1 MVAATAESTVAVA
14 DTAAAAD
21 TRAAAETAAAAPD
34 TRQQAV
40 DQLADW
46 KSAVALVS
54 LHQFAGMAISFGL
67 QVDARSLTAA
77 FVVTIVPLWCYI
89 QKKSPAG
96 PPSAL
101 VKFTQTHSVPKFMRV
116 RSDIFDDPSI
126 QKISPN
132 LPSTMIIGVFKEIL
146 ESFLFCM
153 YFGSFTLPL
162 SKLNEY
168 S

>member
-1 MVAATAESTVAVA
+1 MVAATAESTEAAA

-21 TRAAAETAAAAPD
+21 TRAAAETAAAAPPPPD

-77 FVVTIVPLWCYI
+77 FVVTIVPFWCYI
-89 QKKSPAG
+89 RK
-96 PPSAL
+96 
-101 VKFTQTHSVPKFMRV
+101 
-116 RSDIFDDPSI
+116 
-126 QKISPN
+126 
-132 LPSTMIIGVFKEIL
+132 
-146 ESFLFCM
+146 
-153 YFGSFTLPL
+153 
-162 SKLNEY
+162 
-168 S
+168 

>member
-1 MVAATAESTVAVA
+1 MVAATAESTEAAA

-21 TRAAAETAAAAPD
+21 TRAAAETAVAAPPPPD

-77 FVVTIVPLWCYI
+77 FVVTIVPFWCYI
-89 QKKSPAG
+89 RK
-96 PPSAL
+96 
-101 VKFTQTHSVPKFMRV
+101 
-116 RSDIFDDPSI
+116 
-126 QKISPN
+126 
-132 LPSTMIIGVFKEIL
+132 
-146 ESFLFCM
+146 
-153 YFGSFTLPL
+153 
-162 SKLNEY
+162 
-168 S
+168 

>member
-1 MVAATAESTVAVA
+1 MVAATAESTEAAA

-21 TRAAAETAAAAPD
+21 TRAAAETAAAAPPPD

-77 FVVTIVPLWCYI
+77 FVVTIVPFWCYI
-89 QKKSPAG
+89 RK
-96 PPSAL
+96 
-101 VKFTQTHSVPKFMRV
+101 
-116 RSDIFDDPSI
+116 
-126 QKISPN
+126 
-132 LPSTMIIGVFKEIL
+132 
-146 ESFLFCM
+146 
-153 YFGSFTLPL
+153 
-162 SKLNEY
+162 
-168 S
+168 

>member
-1 MVAATAESTVAVA
+1 MVAATAESTEAAA

-21 TRAAAETAAAAPD
+21 TRAAAETAAAAAAPPPD

-77 FVVTIVPLWCYI
+77 FVVTIVPFWCYI
-89 QKKSPAG
+89 RK
-96 PPSAL
+96 
-101 VKFTQTHSVPKFMRV
+101 
-116 RSDIFDDPSI
+116 
-126 QKISPN
+126 
-132 LPSTMIIGVFKEIL
+132 
-146 ESFLFCM
+146 
-153 YFGSFTLPL
+153 
-162 SKLNEY
+162 
-168 S
+168 

>member
-1 MVAATAESTVAVA
+1 MVAATAEST
-14 DTAAAAD
+14 AAAAD
-21 TRAAAETAAAAPD
+21 TAAVADTTTPAETAAAAD

-89 QKKSPAG
+89 RK
-96 PPSAL
+96 
-101 VKFTQTHSVPKFMRV
+101 
-116 RSDIFDDPSI
+116 
-126 QKISPN
+126 
-132 LPSTMIIGVFKEIL
+132 
-146 ESFLFCM
+146 
-153 YFGSFTLPL
+153 
-162 SKLNEY
+162 
-168 S
+168 

>member
-1 MVAATAESTVAVA
+1 MVAATAESTEAAA

-21 TRAAAETAAAAPD
+21 TRAAAETAAVAPPPPD

-77 FVVTIVPLWCYI
+77 FVVTIVPFWCYI
-89 QKKSPAG
+89 RK
-96 PPSAL
+96 
-101 VKFTQTHSVPKFMRV
+101 
-116 RSDIFDDPSI
+116 
-126 QKISPN
+126 
-132 LPSTMIIGVFKEIL
+132 
-146 ESFLFCM
+146 
-153 YFGSFTLPL
+153 
-162 SKLNEY
+162 
-168 S
+168 

>member
-1 MVAATAESTVAVA
+1 MVAATAESTAAVA

-34 TRQQAV
+34 TQQQAV

-77 FVVTIVPLWCYI
+77 FVVTIVPFWCYI
-89 QKKSPAG
+89 RK
-96 PPSAL
+96 
-101 VKFTQTHSVPKFMRV
+101 
-116 RSDIFDDPSI
+116 
-126 QKISPN
+126 
-132 LPSTMIIGVFKEIL
+132 
-146 ESFLFCM
+146 
-153 YFGSFTLPL
+153 
-162 SKLNEY
+162 
-168 S
+168 

>member
-1 MVAATAESTVAVA
+1 MVAATAAA

-21 TRAAAETAAAAPD
+21 MTTPAETVAE

-89 QKKSPAG
+89 RK
-96 PPSAL
+96 
-101 VKFTQTHSVPKFMRV
+101 
-116 RSDIFDDPSI
+116 
-126 QKISPN
+126 
-132 LPSTMIIGVFKEIL
+132 
-146 ESFLFCM
+146 
-153 YFGSFTLPL
+153 
-162 SKLNEY
+162 
-168 S
+168 

>member
-1 MVAATAESTVAVA
+1 MVAATAESTEAAA

-21 TRAAAETAAAAPD
+21 TRAAAETAPPPPD

-77 FVVTIVPLWCYI
+77 FVVTIVPFWCYI
-89 QKKSPAG
+89 RK
-96 PPSAL
+96 
-101 VKFTQTHSVPKFMRV
+101 
-116 RSDIFDDPSI
+116 
-126 QKISPN
+126 
-132 LPSTMIIGVFKEIL
+132 
-146 ESFLFCM
+146 
-153 YFGSFTLPL
+153 
-162 SKLNEY
+162 
-168 S
+168 

>member
-1 MVAATAESTVAVA
+1 MVAATAEST
-14 DTAAAAD
+14 AAAAD
-21 TRAAAETAAAAPD
+21 TAATADTTAAAETATAAN

-89 QKKSPAG
+89 RK
-96 PPSAL
+96 
-101 VKFTQTHSVPKFMRV
+101 
-116 RSDIFDDPSI
+116 
-126 QKISPN
+126 
-132 LPSTMIIGVFKEIL
+132 
-146 ESFLFCM
+146 
-153 YFGSFTLPL
+153 
-162 SKLNEY
+162 
-168 S
+168 

>member
-1 MVAATAESTVAVA
+1 MVAATAESTAAVA

-21 TRAAAETAAAAPD
+21 TRAAAETAVAAPPPPD

-77 FVVTIVPLWCYI
+77 FVVTIVPFWCYI
-89 QKKSPAG
+89 RK
-96 PPSAL
+96 
-101 VKFTQTHSVPKFMRV
+101 
-116 RSDIFDDPSI
+116 
-126 QKISPN
+126 
-132 LPSTMIIGVFKEIL
+132 
-146 ESFLFCM
+146 
-153 YFGSFTLPL
+153 
-162 SKLNEY
+162 
-168 S
+168 

>member
-1 MVAATAESTVAVA
+1 MVAATAESTEAAA

-21 TRAAAETAAAAPD
+21 TRAATAETEAAVVPD

-77 FVVTIVPLWCYI
+77 FVVTIVPFWCYI
-89 QKKSPAG
+89 RK
-96 PPSAL
+96 
-101 VKFTQTHSVPKFMRV
+101 
-116 RSDIFDDPSI
+116 
-126 QKISPN
+126 
-132 LPSTMIIGVFKEIL
+132 
-146 ESFLFCM
+146 
-153 YFGSFTLPL
+153 
-162 SKLNEY
+162 
-168 S
+168 